1 MEDSLFLSAAPSAPH
16 LSPSHLHSLSP
27 SLSSSSSLS
36 LPLSPSVHNVSQK
49 LSWKS
54 FFEPFKAW
62 SLNTWLLCCQP
73 TLCQKRES
81 ACAWQQGG
89 RMKGLALGAELVG
102 QTSPFYTP
110 ICSCTH
116 THTHT
121 HTHACTDPLT
131 RTRGAQKMCTWQHTQ
146 SCVSD
151 IPDRSKKKKWSRHR
165 DIDANQVVYSVKL
178 LVCAPLNNWTC
189 PPVEFPSWLSV
200 HSPVN

>member
-121 HTHACTDPLT
+121 HTHACMHRPTHKNKRRSENVHMAAHT
-131 RTRGAQKMCTWQHTQ
+131 VMCFWHSWSFQEKKMKPPQRYRRKP
-146 SCVSD
+146 SCV
-151 IPDRSKKKKWSRHR
+151 
-165 DIDANQVVYSVKL
+165 QCQTVGL
-178 LVCAPLNNWTC
+178 C
-189 PPVEFPSWLSV
+189 PPK
-200 HSPVN
+200 

>member
-1 MEDSLFLSAAPSAPH
+1 MEDSLLLSAAPSAPH
-16 LSPSHLHSLSP
+16 LSPSHLHSLFHPHPLSPPP
-27 SLSSSSSLS
+27 SLSLS
-36 LPLSPSVHNVSQK
+36 LSVHNVSQK
-49 LSWKS
+49 LFWKS

-116 THTHT
+116 THTCMHAQT
-121 HTHACTDPLT
+121 HSQEQEVLRKCAHGSTTSHVIGNSWSLHEKWSSHREIWT
-131 RTRGAQKMCTWQHTQ
+131 QTQ
-146 SCVSD
+146 SRTVSN
-151 IPDRSKKKKWSRHR
+151 SRF
-165 DIDANQVVYSVKL
+165 V
-178 LVCAPLNNWTC
+178 
-189 PPVEFPSWLSV
+189 PPK
-200 HSPVN
+200 